1 MEFTDAKTAPPLKSP
16 RQDIATFLLAR
27 GDYAWLGYGWQGC
40 VGGNASVG
48 GTDGKW
54 PRPVRAHA
62 LLISFLLRDVLVFT
76 NICFNNYADTFV
88 HDSRCRRYWRRTT
101 GNRLVSATR

>member
-1 MEFTDAKTAPPLKSP
+1 MEFTDAKTAPPLKAP

-54 PRPVRAHA
+54 PRPVRGHA
-62 LLISFLLRDVLVFT
+62 LLICNTESCSFLLRDVLVFT
-76 NICFNNYADTFV
+76 NIILFQ
-88 HDSRCRRYWRRTT
+88 
-101 GNRLVSATR
+101 